1 MTLQQSQ
8 IVEREN
14 YINQIPALL
23 ANLID
28 GKSSIVGI
36 IGEPGIGKTR
46 LAQEIIHI
54 SNEHRCKI
62 LSGRSYLV
70 GGDTAYTPILEMLN
84 RELRNANPAK
94 VTAWTKDLPDLG
106 KLLRRFQLPDPPRVG
121 DPSLEKLRL
130 FESLVCLVER
140 MAEDQPLVIVQE
152 DLHYADPAS
161 LEFLHYLC
169 RGMNTSPLMLVFTM
183 DTFELSARENVNSFL
198 RSVKKEEFF
207 KPFRLSR
214 LSDQGVARLLA
225 DRLGT
230 SLPDSLLPLIMKHS
244 EGVPLFVDE
253 LLLSLLET
261 NVLSQQGGVWKLSI
275 HSIETIPYR
284 IKELIQERI
293 HRIQD
298 QDQKVL
304 LYAAISKGTVSHR
317 VLCRLTEMNE
327 DEFLSVIQRLK
338 SSGLMFEEIQD
349 LEVHYGI
356 YHTLVKEVV
365 YEKLPIMVRRRS
377 YKRFIDVLEESGFDD
392 VEHLAHLYYG
402 AGAEADP
409 VRTLDVFL
417 RQSER
422 SRLLY
427 AYATAAKY
435 DKSALQLIQTSMM
448 TEEKSLIPRLLNR
461 LGEAHRMLG
470 EYGDASRYCLEAIRT
485 YVQYNDQKEITRLH
499 GLLALIFWESGEIEQ
514 SVQYLEDG
522 LAIARQHRDML
533 EIRYELLY
541 TSLMFLSRL
550 KRAEQY
556 CQVFEEIQ
564 QVCKMI
570 GTPQAAA
577 RAKVAEIDY
586 WTSHVYKENFNSD
599 KVLKLIGDLE
609 KMEVE
614 DEALFRA
621 YFLSAI
627 NFCFSGK
634 HELAATY
641 SHEALEVARR
651 MRILEYE
658 IRSYWIQVQADLL
671 SGNWKAALPKIEL
684 SFSKARRIHVG
695 RPLIYAYV
703 TKAIV
708 HAWMGEYADGQ
719 LCLDELKRL
728 IPAFPMK
735 DGHIQDMI
743 SPTEMMIA
751 IGTERAADY
760 YDSMN
765 RTRPYYVALP
775 IENLAMWGEIQLT
788 AGDLIGA
795 KETAEELLSRVKE
808 EILYAWALGKRLYS
822 KIDFALGER
831 ESAWAHIQESAGYFA
846 ELQMPL
852 EHARCLL
859 IYADMILDDNPEEAK
874 NVLLQCMEYF
884 EQLHAEYD
892 LNKTQLLMK
901 KLGVRLPKPT
911 KTSIHEKDSESEL
924 SNREMEV
931 ARLVAEGL
939 TNIEIA
945 EVLFISPR
953 TVSTHLEKVYRKLGI
968 NSRASLVKYLMGH
981 N

>member
-1 MTLQQSQ
+1 MALQPSQ

-28 GKSSIVGI
+28 GKSAIVGI

-46 LAQEIIHI
+46 LTQEITQIA
-54 SNEHRCKI
+54 NEHRCKI
-62 LSGRSYLV
+62 LFGRSYLV
-70 GGDTAYTPILEMLN
+70 GGDTAYTPIIEMLN
-84 RELRNANPAK
+84 RELRSANPAK

-140 MAEDQPLVIVQE
+140 MAEDRPLVIVQE

-169 RGMNTSPLMLVFTM
+169 RGMNTSPLILVFTM
-183 DTFELSARENVNSFL
+183 DSFELSARANVNSFL
-198 RSVKKEEFF
+198 QSLKKEQLF
-207 KPFRLSR
+207 KPFYLSR
-214 LSDQGVARLLA
+214 LSERGVARLLA
-225 DRLGT
+225 DRLGP

-261 NVLSQQGGVWKLSI
+261 NVLTKQDGVWKLSV

-293 HRIQD
+293 QRID
-298 QDQKVL
+298 AQDQKVL
-304 LYAAISKGTVSHR
+304 MYAALSKGTVSHH
-317 VLCRLTEMNE
+317 VLCRLTQMNE
-327 DEFLSVIQRLK
+327 DEFLSAIQRLK

-349 LEVHYGI
+349 MEVHYGI
-356 YHTLVKEVV
+356 YHALVKEVV
-365 YEKLPIMVRRRS
+365 YEELPIMVRRRT

-409 VRTLDVFL
+409 ARTLDVFL
-417 RQSER
+417 RHAER

-435 DKSALQLIQTSMM
+435 DKSALQLIQTSKM
-448 TEEKSLIPRLLNR
+448 TEEKILVPRLLNR

-470 EYGDASRYCLEAIRT
+470 EYNDAARYCLEAIRT
-485 YVQYNDQKEITRLH
+485 YVQYNDQKEIARLH

-533 EIRYELLY
+533 ETRYELLH
-541 TSLMFLSRL
+541 TSIMFLSRL

-564 QVCKMI
+564 EVYKLI

-586 WTSHVYKENFNSD
+586 WTSHVYKENFSPNQARA
-599 KVLKLIGDLE
+599 LIESLE

-614 DEALFRA
+614 DEALFRG

-641 SHEALEVARR
+641 SNKALEVAKR

-671 SGNWKAALPKIEL
+671 SGNWKSALPKIEM
-684 SFSKARRIHVG
+684 SFSKARRIDVG
-695 RPLIYAYV
+695 RPLIYAYI

-708 HAWMGEYADGQ
+708 HAWMGEYADAQ
-719 LCLDELKRL
+719 HCLDEMKRL

-735 DGHIQDMI
+735 DGHIKDMMA
-743 SPTEMMIA
+743 PTEMMIA
-751 IGTERAADY
+751 VGTESAAVY

-775 IENLAMWGEIQLT
+775 IDNLAMWGEIQLA
-788 AGDLIGA
+788 AGDPTGA
-795 KETAEELLSRVKE
+795 METAEELLARSKE
-808 EILYAWALGKRLYS
+808 EILYAWALGKRLYG
-822 KIDFALGER
+822 KVDFQLGNR
-831 ESAWAHIQESAGYFA
+831 ESSRVHIQEAAGYFA

-859 IYADMILDDNPEEAK
+859 IYADVMLDDDPEEAK
-874 NVLLQCMEYF
+874 NALLQCMQIF
-884 EQLHAEYD
+884 EQLNADYD
-892 LNKTQLLMK
+892 LNKTQALMK
-901 KLGVRLPKPT
+901 KLGVRLPKLNKPSVND
-911 KTSIHEKDSESEL
+911 KESEL

-945 EVLFISPR
+945 EALFISPR
-953 TVSTHLEKVYRKLGI
+953 TVSTHLEKIYRKLDI
-968 NSRASLVKYLMGH
+968 NSRASLVKYLMG
-981 N
+981 NI